1 MNEYMNQYII
11 IIIILVL
18 LLVIDVP
25 VITIINNSMYKDQFI
40 RINKEPIN
48 QNFRMYSAAIIC
60 YILLTLAIYY
70 FVVVPELHSSN
81 FDIIIKGMLLG
92 LVIYGVYNTTNLATV
107 NQFGIKEAIIDTMWG
122 SILVGFIGFI
132 SIYLYKTYIL

>member
-1 MNEYMNQYII
+1 MNQYII

-25 VITIINNSMYKDQFI
+25 VITIINNTMYKDQFI

-48 QNFRMYSAAIIC
+48 QNIRMYSAAIIC

-70 FVVVPELHSSN
+70 FVVVPELNSSN

-107 NQFGIKEAIIDTMWG
+107 NQFGIKEAIVDTMWG
-122 SILVGFIGFI
+122 SIVVGFIGFI
-132 SIYLYKTYIL
+132 SIYLYKKYIL